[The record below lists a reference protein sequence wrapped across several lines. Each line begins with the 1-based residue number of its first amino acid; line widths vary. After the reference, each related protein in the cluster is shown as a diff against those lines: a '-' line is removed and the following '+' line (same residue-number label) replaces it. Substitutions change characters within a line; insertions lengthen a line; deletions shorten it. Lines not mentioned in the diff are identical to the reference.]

1 MPSSPS
7 SRASSDDPLASGA
20 LYKWLVDRERE
31 LQVLREELEATLSA
45 RREVGAELEP
55 QLIEGFLERTGK
67 AIDARVDARLARSA
81 RPDRQDSNMRVGV
94 ALGSLGIG
102 IPLTGAAGG
111 TVGFAGV
118 LVVWIGIA
126 IVNLAYALG
135 NRR

>member
-1 MPSSPS
+1 M
-7 SRASSDDPLASGA
+7 
-20 LYKWLVDRERE
+20 DRERE
-31 LQVLREELEATLSA
+31 PQILREELEATFNA

-67 AIDARVDARLARSA
+67 AIDARVDAWLAR
-81 RPDRQDSNMRVGV
+81 REPRDRQASHVPIGV

-118 LVVWIGIA
+118 LVVWIGIVF
-126 IVNLAYALG
+126 VNFAYALA

>member
-1 MPSSPS
+1 V
-7 SRASSDDPLASGA
+7 
-20 LYKWLVDRERE
+20 YKWRVNRERE
-31 LQVLREELEATLSA
+31 PDLLREELEATFNA
-45 RREVGAELEP
+45 RRELGSELEP

-67 AIDARVDARLARSA
+67 ALDARVDARLAGKEL
-81 RPDRQDSNMRVGV
+81 PDTGSHVPVGV

-118 LVVWIGIA
+118 LVVWIGIVL
-126 IVNLAYALG
+126 VNFAYALG

>member
-1 MPSSPS
+1 MYKSP
-7 SRASSDDPLASGA
+7 
-20 LYKWLVDRERE
+20 VDRERE
-31 LQVLREELEATLSA
+31 LQPLRDELEATLHA

-55 QLIEGFLERTGK
+55 QLIDGFLERTGK
-67 AIDARVDARLARSA
+67 AIDARVDARLARGEPA
-81 RPDRQDSNMRVGV
+81 GRDGSNLRVGV

-111 TVGFAGV
+111 TVGFARV

>member
-1 MPSSPS
+1 VYNP
-7 SRASSDDPLASGA
+7 RVG
-20 LYKWLVDRERE
+20 RERE
-31 LQVLREELEATLSA
+31 QEVVREELEATLNA
-45 RREVGAELEP
+45 RRELGAELEP
-55 QLIEGFLERTGK
+55 QLIEGFLERAGK
-67 AIDARVDARLARSA
+67 AIDARVDARLERNEPPVPPPGSQPLA
-81 RPDRQDSNMRVGV
+81 V

-126 IVNLAYALG
+126 VVNLAYALG